1 MIEKKTKK
9 NGSFYFSEKN
19 NLTHMRVGKEDERE
33 KKEEEERKELL
44 CCFCRLSS
52 REGHVVWSTD
62 DWSERFFF
70 VGFDRE

>member
-1 MIEKKTKK
+1 LIEKKTKK

-19 NLTHMRVGKEDERE
+19 NLTHMRVEKEDERE
-33 KKEEEERKELL
+33 KKEEERKELL